1 MLNYFRNTLYIAM
14 TSELIE
20 ITHAETGR
28 KLAEPP
34 LLAIETKRGRD
45 SIVAVGSMAKQ
56 LTDKPNIRIENGFRH
71 PCTLLAD
78 FAIAERTLRYLI
90 KQALP
95 KSFFIAKPLVVLH
108 PLAMLE
114 GGLTQIEIRAFAE
127 LASMAGASQA
137 YVWQGPNLTIEQLR
151 KRSFPEEGRLLF
163 P

>member
-45 SIVAVGSMAKQ
+45 SIIAVGSMAKQ
-56 LTDKPNIRIENGFRH
+56 LAGKPDVYIENGFRH
-71 PCTLLAD
+71 PRTLLAD

-95 KSFFIAKPLVVLH
+95 KSCFVAKPHVVLH

-127 LASMAGASQA
+127 LASMAGASRA

-151 KRSFPEEGRLLF
+151 KRSFPEQGQLLF